1 MNNGIIELQLGQ
13 FLLIY
18 LLLLIVIFIMK
29 KCKIDQSK
37 LLLFASIKMTI
48 QLVLAGLILSFIFQ
62 QPSPIFTI
70 LYIAAMMTF
79 AIHHVI
85 KQNQDMNREFK
96 IVAILSMAV
105 SGLAIIFFFVYI
117 VVGESL
123 FNPQY
128 MIPIAGMVMGNTMT
142 GVGLGIKSFREAL
155 AGQRARIQALFC
167 MGASPSSVLL
177 PFVKQSLETAMLPTI
192 NSMVGMGIVSLPGM
206 MTGQILAGTL
216 PMTAILYQIAM
227 MIAICTVVT
236 LACFGTLYFGHK
248 TLYDKHDKILK
259 EF

>member
-13 FLLIY
+13 FLLVY
-18 LLLLIVIFIMK
+18 LLLLVVVFIMK

-37 LLLFASIKMTI
+37 LLVFAGLKMTV
-48 QLVLAGLILSFIFQ
+48 QLVLAGLILSYIFRSS
-62 QPSPIFTI
+62 SPIWTV
-70 LYIAAMMTF
+70 LYIGAMMTF
-79 AIHHVI
+79 AICHVLR
-85 KQNQDMNREFK
+85 QNKDMNRKFK
-96 IVAILSMAV
+96 LVTILSMAL
-105 SGLAIIFFFVYI
+105 SGISVIVFFVYVI
-117 VVGESL
+117 VGESI

-142 GVGLGIKSFREAL
+142 GVGLGIKSFRESL
-155 AGQRARIQALFC
+155 AGQRARINALFC
-167 MGASPSSVLL
+167 MGASPSSVLM
-177 PFVKQSLETAMLPTI
+177 PFVKQSLETAMMPTI

-206 MTGQILAGTL
+206 MTGQILAGTM

-248 TLYDKHDKILK
+248 TLYDKHDMILK